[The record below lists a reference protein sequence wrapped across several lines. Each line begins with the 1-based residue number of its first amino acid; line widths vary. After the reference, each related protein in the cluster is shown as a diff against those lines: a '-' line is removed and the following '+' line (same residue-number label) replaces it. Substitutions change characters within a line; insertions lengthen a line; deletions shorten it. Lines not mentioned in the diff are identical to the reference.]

1 MKSLQYLFLS
11 SNELMEKHTIK
22 IPESAIKIIA
32 FLVAT
37 RC

>member
-11 SNELMEKHTIK
+11 SNELMEKNTNK
-22 IPESAIKIIA
+22 IPENAIKIIA
-32 FLVAT
+32 FWVAT